1 MTLASDLLAAVQDV
15 VGEFSTTGVLASVTD
30 PGTYQDGAWV
40 GRVTAT
46 ETVPMVPVYQD
57 QTTTKDRLTFFQLA
71 QASAT
76 RRTAKT
82 ILPGSIANT
91 PQAGDSLTT
100 GGQVWTVVNVRR
112 IPTGAGFVLDLEFAG
127 AA

>member
-1 MTLASDLLAAVQDV
+1 MSLAGELLAAVQDV
-15 VGEFSTTGVLASVTD
+15 VGEFSTTGVLVSVTD

-57 QTTTKDRLTFFQLA
+57 QTTTKD
-71 QASAT
+71 SAT

-82 ILPGSIANT
+82 ILPGSITNT